1 MRRDGKKPM
10 DALFVLA
17 TASFG
22 GRRRRSLTRI
32 VVTFLVVLLLL
43 ALPIYFLW
51 PEPEQPSLLLAAC
64 DQVAI
69 PGEATSLCACVEPMG
84 EDKTQAILARRNLY
98 FHDLQAEWEQRVATD
113 GAGMVTLH
121 KNLSS
126 VAATVEI
133 MVRYPGD
140 GRRRPGAQAKARVF
154 VWPPETPLLMVDAD
168 HALAD
173 VNAATL
179 WDANNLDIRAR
190 PGAVAALRAARAKYR
205 IGYLSVGA
213 DLPSRYNKLRA
224 WLERGW
230 APEQEQF
237 PDGPVLS
244 RTCRPP
250 VSDASEFLQA
260 TLKDFKQRF
269 RGTMVAITGD
279 GVNAQLLSEAG
290 WQTYLLTEAGH
301 APNGVTVI
309 KSWSEFSRQLP

>member
-10 DALFVLA
+10 DAFFVLA
-17 TASFG
+17 KAGFG
-22 GRRRRSLTRI
+22 DRRRRSLTRI
-32 VVTFLVVLLLL
+32 AVTFLVFVLLL

-51 PEPEQPSLLLAAC
+51 PEPEQPSVFLAAC
-64 DQVAI
+64 DQVGT
-69 PGEATSLCACVEPMG
+69 PGESTSLCACVEAMG
-84 EDKTQAILARRNLY
+84 EDKTKAILAGRDVY
-98 FHDLQAEWEQRVATD
+98 FHDLQTDWQQLVATD
-113 GAGMVTLH
+113 SHGVVTLQR
-121 KNLSS
+121 NFSS

-140 GRRRPGAQAKARVF
+140 GQRRPGVQAKARVF
-154 VWPPETPLLMVDAD
+154 VWPPETPLLMVDVD
-168 HALAD
+168 HTLAD

-179 WDANNLDIRAR
+179 WDANNLDIRPR

-205 IGYLSVGA
+205 IGYLSAGA

-237 PDGPVLS
+237 PNGPVLS
-244 RTCRPP
+244 RACRPP
-250 VSDASEFLQA
+250 LSDASKFLQA

-279 GVNAQLLSEAG
+279 GVNAQSLYEAGWRTFLLSEAG
-290 WQTYLLTEAGH
+290 D
-301 APNGVTVI
+301 APNGVTGI